1 VRPLIDTRPPT
12 FLDYGHFGVRER
24 GFRPSVRALF
34 ILATVA
40 VLAAGCAPRQPS
52 PKTED
57 SLTSGRIRI
66 VCPDEVS
73 GLIEKERREF
83 LALYPKA
90 SIEMV
95 RGTSSEGIRKLFAAG
110 ADVAVTTR
118 DLSIDE
124 RAAAVRGRLG
134 IEGYGFARD
143 AIVLVA
149 HPGVVVENL
158 TVEDVRRIY
167 DGKAK
172 RWDAFGGP
180 PAEIVPVVQQP
191 GCDLT
196 EAFVLQVMAGGP
208 ITASSVYAASDSET
222 VAEVTRRPGAIGYV
236 SLAWAERGGRTMRLS
251 GLAGLPYWK
260 PDLEAIYDS
269 EYPLTRPVSLVV
281 RNDGHPLANGFVT
294 YVSSREGQQIVRDAG
309 LVPTTVPVRFVRRS
323 PMQGEH

>member
-1 VRPLIDTRPPT
+1 M
-12 FLDYGHFGVRER
+12 
-24 GFRPSVRALF
+24 AL
-34 ILATVA
+34 LAV
-40 VLAAGCAPRQPS
+40 GCAPRQPA
-52 PKTED
+52 PKKPED

-66 VCPDEVS
+66 VCPEEVA
-73 GLIEKERREF
+73 GLIEKERSQFET
-83 LALYPKA
+83 LYPQA
-90 SIEMV
+90 SIEVV

-110 ADVAVTTR
+110 ADLAVTTR

-134 IEGYGFARD
+134 VEGYGFARD
-143 AIVLVA
+143 AIVLIA

-167 DGKAK
+167 DGKAI

-180 PAEIVPVVQQP
+180 PAGIVPVVQKP

-208 ITASSVYAASDSET
+208 IAAKSVYAANDSEA
-222 VAEVTRRPGAIGYV
+222 VAEVVGRPGAIGYV
-236 SLAWAERGGRTMRLS
+236 SLAWAERGARTLRIS

-260 PDLEAIYDS
+260 PDLEAVYKSD
-269 EYPLTRPVSLVV
+269 YPLTRPVSLVV
-281 RNDGHPLANGFVT
+281 RNDGRPLANGFIT
-294 YVSSREGQQIVRDAG
+294 FVSSREGQQIVRDAG